1 MSTEPESQEPIEPE
15 SSKPAESEQ
24 SPTGKEPVRDKA
36 TPVNA
41 RETGWKPVFLRSLR
55 KLGIVGP
62 ACAVAKIHRS
72 TAYRHYDKDPVFAR
86 AWESALEDACDRL
99 EKEAIRRA
107 AVGTL
112 KPVFYK
118 GEQCGSIREYSDTLL
133 IFMLKAYRPEKFRE
147 SFDYDKLAE
156 AMLRAQGQL
165 PPSKDAE

>member
-1 MSTEPESQEPIEPE
+1 MSEPESQEPIKPE
-15 SSKPAESEQ
+15 SSKPAESGQ

-36 TPVNA
+36 TPKNA
-41 RETGWKPVFLRSLR
+41 KAPTWKQAFLRALR
-55 KLGIVGP
+55 KLGIVGY
-62 ACAVAKIHRS
+62 ACSVAKVHRS
-72 TAYRHYDKDPVFAR
+72 TAYRHYEKDPVFAK

-99 EKEAIRRA
+99 EQEAIRRA
-107 AVGTL
+107 CQGTA

-118 GEQCGSIREYSDTLL
+118 GDQCGSIQEYSDTLL